1 MSEPLNELIERQR
14 FPGVPAWVM
23 PGYDGW
29 SNMNVINSLLAY
41 FYAEHGVP
49 LAFHQEFVSALGGA
63 QKLLL
68 LVLDG
73 MGWYNIER
81 AHGWRSLI
89 RNWLGRAIRWPVTSI
104 FPSTTSAAMASLTTG
119 VPPAVHGVIGFL
131 MYFPEYQHV
140 FNMLKLHHPANRA
153 HGSALL
159 RLPARD
165 LSGAADH
172 FPAAGGA
179 RVAGR
184 RLYQPGVCQQRV
196 IAPDL

>member
-1 MSEPLNELIERQR
+1 M
-14 FPGVPAWVM
+14 
-23 PGYDGW
+23 
-29 SNMNVINSLLAY
+29 
-41 FYAEHGVP
+41 P

-140 FNMLKLHHPANRA
+140 FNMLSFTTPQTEHTD
-153 HGSALL
+153 LL
-159 RLPARD
+159 SFGFQPETYL
-165 LSGAADH
+165 GHADH